1 MNLFAWCVK
10 NEPNWRGMDP
20 LGSYRS
26 QTTLRQRIARR
37 LLMAAVYRQRYIDHI
52 QLLAYREHYP
62 KFRAI
67 AAKETREQL
76 P

>member
-1 MNLFAWCVK
+1 MNLFAWCIK
-10 NEPNWRGMDP
+10 NEPDWRDMNPFDP
-20 LGSYRS
+20 YSS
-26 QTTLRQRIARR
+26 QTTLRQRIARW
-37 LLMAAVYRQRYIDHI
+37 LLMTSVYRRRYIDHI

-62 KFRAI
+62 KFRAV